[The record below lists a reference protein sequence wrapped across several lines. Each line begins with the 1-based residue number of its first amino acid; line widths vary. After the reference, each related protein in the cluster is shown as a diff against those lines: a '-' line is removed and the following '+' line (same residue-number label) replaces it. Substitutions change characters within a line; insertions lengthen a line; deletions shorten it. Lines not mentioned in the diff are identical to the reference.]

1 MGTSDDKTIREPR
14 GGGVTFARMRAPRA
28 HTYEIA
34 VRWTGNRGTGTSDF
48 RSYDR
53 AHEVSAAGPPVID
66 GSSDPAFRG
75 DKTRWNPEQLLVVSL
90 SQCHMLWYLH
100 LAAEAGVT
108 VVAYHDDAV
117 GTMVEE
123 PSGAGR
129 FTQVVLRPHV
139 VVGDPTMVATAE
151 SLHGRIE
158 DFCFIAR
165 SVNFPVRH
173 EPVTAVADETVE
185 AVEP

>member
-1 MGTSDDKTIREPR
+1 
-14 GGGVTFARMRAPRA
+14 MRAPRA
-28 HTYEIA
+28 HTYEIS

-53 AHEVSAAGPPVID
+53 AHDVSAAGRPVIE
-66 GSSDPAFRG
+66 GSSDPTFRG
-75 DKTRWNPEQLLVVSL
+75 DRSRWNPEQLLVVSL

-100 LAAEAGVT
+100 LAADAGVT
-108 VVAYHDDAV
+108 VVAYDDDAV

-129 FTQVVLRPHV
+129 FTEVVLRPHV
-139 VVGDPTMVATAE
+139 VVADPAMVATAE
-151 SLHGRIE
+151 ALHERIG

-173 EPVTAVADETVE
+173 EPVTATAGESVETVE
-185 AVEP
+185 P